1 MKISEI
7 TVNDVVN
14 FLKLE
19 EYCERDIETVM
30 EAAKAY
36 ISSYTGIPAE
46 QTEGKTCLDDYK
58 EFYIVLLVLCQD
70 MYDNRSFTV
79 EKTNVNRVVQ
89 SILDL
94 HSRNYL

>member
-7 TVNDVVN
+7 TVNDVAD

-19 EYCERDIETVM
+19 EYKEKELEMVM
-30 EAAKAY
+30 EAAKSY
-36 ISSYTGIPAE
+36 ISGYTGIPAE
-46 QTEGKTCLDDYK
+46 QTEGETCLDDCE
-58 EFYIVLLVLCQD
+58 EFCIVLMVLCQD